1 LTWALGKPA
10 AVLTKPPGLVG
21 RLTVEK
27 NVDHARFIQF
37 LFKYIIKFLS
47 KSHYQQDVA
56 TPSLTAMEASS
67 KLSPFGPMGRKR
79 NNFDQ

>member
-47 KSHYQQDVA
+47 KSLTLSTRCGDAIFNGHGSFQQTISFRA
-56 TPSLTAMEASS
+56 NGKEE
-67 KLSPFGPMGRKR
+67 K
-79 NNFDQ
+79 